1 MKSLLLAAAFMCCF
15 LLSAHA
21 SETETFVFDGA
32 ENLKELLLK
41 KEVYETRYRT
51 ESYDSTC
58 TRQVQDG
65 TRTECRDV
73 TRQNCHTVPRTCHT
87 EYRNVCHNN
96 PDICHTAPPTC
107 RDVCHQTPP
116 ACRNVCHS
124 GPNGQI
130 CREVCSSGSRQCR
143 EVCSGGG
150 RVCRDGG
157 QSCTSQPY
165 QSCSGGNT
173 VCNPY
178 QDTVCS
184 QVPTYHNEDY
194 ACVRTREIPY
204 QVLAQIL
211 DGKAVI
217 NFANVPAGVEADEK
231 FTVAVNDAEGITLNL
246 EASKKLLVFADKV
259 QTIEVQG
266 INKTINAT
274 INVNF
279 LSVEEINQAIK
290 NGIADISIQSNV
302 LFFTLGQADSQLV
315 FKHKIKLVQ
324 KKLGKDEEILN
335 KEIDS
340 SLFEVSNLNGKK
352 LFALNLA
359 KLNLKL
365 KDKKHEVTINSEVVL
380 DNKKPINTA
389 DIPLLKAVKEIVIKL

>member
-1 MKSLLLAAAFMCCF
+1 MKSLLLTATFMCCF

-21 SETETFVFDGA
+21 AETETFVFDGA

-51 ESYDSTC
+51 ESYNSTC

-65 TRTECRDV
+65 YRTECHYV
-73 TRQNCHTVPRTCHT
+73 TRQSCHTVPRTCHT
-87 EYRNVCHNN
+87 EYRQVCHNN

-130 CREVCSSGSRQCR
+130 CREVCSGGSRQCR

-157 QSCTSQPY
+157 RSCHQQPY
-165 QSCSGGNT
+165 ESCSGGNQ

-178 QDTVCS
+178 QEQVCS

-204 QVLAQIL
+204 QVLSHIL
-211 DGKAVI
+211 DGKVVI
-217 NFANVPAGVEADEK
+217 NFAEVPASVEAQEK
-231 FTVAVNDAEGITLNL
+231 FIVAVNDAEGIALNL

-259 QTIEVQG
+259 QNIEEQG
-266 INKTINAT
+266 NVKTINAA
-274 INVNF
+274 INVSF
-279 LSVEEINQAIK
+279 LSVEEIKQAIK

-302 LFFTLGQADSQLV
+302 LFFSLGDFNSKLK

-324 KKLGKDEEILN
+324 KKLGQDKEILN

-340 SLFEVSNLNGKK
+340 TLFEVSNLNGKK

-380 DNKKPINTA
+380 DNKKPINAA
-389 DIPLLKAVKEIVIKL
+389 DIPLLKAVKEITIKL